1 MIGETGFLYK
11 SRTVLRW
18 KVCKEKKREEMG
30 RQATDYETKSIKYLS
45 NKGLLFRY
53 IRFSHFN
60 NKIQKF

>member
-1 MIGETGFLYK
+1 
-11 SRTVLRW
+11 
-18 KVCKEKKREEMG
+18 MG